1 MLTAFEDGELLQRKE
16 LSKKTYLSLGV
27 LGDILPITK
36 RLGLI
41 AKKLGNHK
49 LFLTP
54 LGKETLDAVE
64 NEKRE
69 KLTLLGNEIIKKSN
83 VIAEA
88 YNILSEE
95 ENITYD
101 KLGLKLAKK
110 FNKKWEHPATY
121 RSAGRSCVDI
131 LSSFYLIERHAK
143 RHKGGKGGGA
153 RGGYFGKR
161 RHENILVP
169 TAGTDYI
176 ISMLKTLEK
185 EEAND
190 ISLLTD
196 TQRKKENFKSL
207 IDLELVE
214 RVGENKFELTEAG
227 KQLKSTIGTIEE
239 NKVFRTILLK
249 YLPALGTINIL
260 KEEKGAEEFS
270 IWDLADTIKRYN
282 NRNWKK
288 STVKVYAYKFLSW
301 LKKANVIESGNY
313 GRYRLT
319 NDHDKLELNEGK
331 EVIEEMGTS
340 EEIKKELEKNEAD
353 MIFPSN
359 AGYIKVENIEKVRDI
374 TISKSLRIS
383 RIIEEPKL
391 KEKTFKA
398 EITIKDTVTL
408 IKLLIE

>member
-1 MLTAFEDGELLQRKE
+1 VLASFDDGELLQRKE
-16 LSKKTYLSLGV
+16 IFQKTSLGLSV
-27 LGDILPITK
+27 LGDVLPVTMS
-36 RLGLI
+36 LELI
-41 AKKLGNHK
+41 NKKLGNHRF
-49 LFLTP
+49 FLMP
-54 LGKETLDAVE
+54 LGKEILGAA
-64 NEKRE
+64 EKEDSE
-69 KLTLLGNEIIKKSN
+69 KLALLGKEIIKKLR
-83 VIAEA
+83 VLEEA
-88 YNILSEE
+88 YNILREE
-95 ENITYD
+95 ENLTYD
-101 KLGLKLAKK
+101 ELGLRLAGK

-121 RSAGRSCVDI
+121 RSVGRSCVDI

-143 RHKGGKGGGA
+143 RYKGGKGGGA

-196 TQRKKENFKSL
+196 TPRKKENFKSL

-227 KQLKSTIGTIEE
+227 KQLKSAIGTSEE

-270 IWDLADTIKRYN
+270 IWDLANTIKRYN

-288 STVKVYAYKFLSW
+288 STVKVYAYNFLSW

-313 GRYRLT
+313 GRYHLT

-331 EVIEEMGTS
+331 EVGEVEEHLKNTEEILENEDFDVAIVDGRRAYIKLKKQIEGKEFSAIKEIEELN
-340 EEIKKELEKNEAD
+340 EETLNKCAATLKL
-353 MIFPSN
+353 
-359 AGYIKVENIEKVRDI
+359 RDGI
-374 TISKSLRIS
+374 TLL
-383 RIIEEPKL
+383 KL
-391 KEKTFKA
+391 
-398 EITIKDTVTL
+398 IKD
-408 IKLLIE
+408 